1 VSPQTTST
9 GATADPAGAWTMVVL
24 LILFMLINFADR
36 AVLGLAAVPI
46 MQELGLSHA
55 EFGLIGASFFTF
67 FSLGAVVV
75 GFLVNRVSTK
85 WVLAALGLS
94 WSLCQL
100 PLLLPLSVAA
110 LVANRV
116 ALGLSEGPAYPV
128 ALHAAYK
135 WFPSERRALPT
146 SLIAVG
152 ALAGNGIVAPV
163 IVYVIATWSWH
174 AAFTLLGAVGLAWCA
189 AWLALSREGPLAA
202 SGTVSDGPGMRPSY
216 RRLFGCRTIIGV
228 QTVGFSAYWLMTLAI
243 VWLPTF
249 LAGAFGYTPTQVG
262 WIVMLVSLAQVVLLP
277 AMSTLS
283 ERLQQRG
290 APGRLACGWIAAACA
305 LAAGLLTI
313 LLSQTTASLAAI
325 ACTVLAFS
333 LGNVISVLGPVLI
346 AEVTPVEQRGA
357 TLGVSNAV
365 TTLAGPLAPTV
376 MGVMVDVSATPADGF
391 RTAFMIAGL
400 LVVSGALAGFLLV
413 DPDRDRARLARKSGT
428 EALPGMARRN
438 LTSSVSRR

>member
-1 VSPQTTST
+1 MEEEVSARTTST
-9 GATADPAGAWTMVVL
+9 GATADAAGAWITVAL

-46 MQELGLSHA
+46 MQELGLNHS

-75 GFLVNRVSTK
+75 GFLVNRVSTR
-85 WVLAALGLS
+85 WVLAALALS

-100 PLLLPLSVAA
+100 PLLLPLSVAV
-110 LVANRV
+110 LVVNRV

-135 WFPSERRALPT
+135 WFPGERRAMPT

-152 ALAGNGIVAPV
+152 ALAGNGIAAPV

-174 AAFTLLGAVGLAWCA
+174 AAFALLGAAGLAWCA
-189 AWLALSREGPLAA
+189 AWLAVSREGPLAA
-202 SGTVSDGPGMRPSY
+202 SGSVSEGPEAHPSY
-216 RRLFGCRTIIGV
+216 RRLLGCRTIIGV

-243 VWLPTF
+243 VWLPAF
-249 LAGAFGYTPTQVG
+249 LTGAFGYTPIQAG

-277 AMSTLS
+277 AVSALS
-283 ERLQQRG
+283 EHLQRRG
-290 APGRLACGWIAAACA
+290 APGRLACGWIGAACA
-305 LAAGLLTI
+305 LAAALLTI
-313 LLSQTTASLAAI
+313 LLSQTTASVAAI
-325 ACTVLAFS
+325 ACTLLAFS
-333 LGNVISVLGPVLI
+333 LGNVMFVLGPVLI

-376 MGVMVDVSATPADGF
+376 MGVMVDASATPADGF
-391 RTAFMIAGL
+391 RTAFMIAGF
-400 LVVSGALAGFLLV
+400 LVASGALAGFLLI
-413 DPDRDRARLARKSGT
+413 DPERDRAKFVRKPGS
-428 EALPGMARRN
+428 EASPGMVRFH
-438 LTSSVSRR
+438 